1 MKRIFWAIQQ
11 LDRIGGTETVS
22 IEIMNRLAS
31 DYEIVLLSTSANPDP
46 WVYKLDERIQV
57 RSLELPAE
65 LGRFDQEYSKL
76 KGHPFKRLALIH
88 KLIKHYFWKK
98 GRYRKQIA
106 KMMDREDDIYIGSS
120 LDSYLLAPKN
130 DKRVIFHFHFDEKSF
145 LNGGFQMAMGISRK
159 PSNWVFL
166 SASCLDAIAKKK
178 PKLSSSSVY
187 IYNPIRFKRTYT
199 EPPFK
204 GKLLFVGRY
213 SEQKDPLFALSI
225 MKELKGKP
233 YHLDMYGDG
242 HLKEKMLQYQKDN
255 GLDNVSIHDGKFL
268 SKEDFQE
275 SDLLLL
281 TSAYEGF
288 CLVKGEASV
297 NSLPCISTKWV
308 GPIDE
313 VFENGKDGFV
323 IDSKDPKEYA
333 KRIDEILSDREKESS
348 LRKSTY
354 EASKRFDDGDIIA
367 KWKDL
372 LG

>member
-22 IEIMNRLAS
+22 IEIMNRLVS

-57 RSLELPAE
+57 KSLELPAE

-76 KGHPFKRLALIH
+76 KGHPFRRIALIH

-98 GRYRKQIA
+98 GHYRKEIA
-106 KMMDREDDIYIGSS
+106 KIMDREDDIYIGSS
-120 LDSYLLAPKN
+120 LDSYMLAPKN

-145 LNGGFQMAMGISRK
+145 LNGGFQFALRHSRK

-166 SASCLDAIAKKK
+166 SSSCLEAITKAK
-178 PKLSSSSVY
+178 PKLSSNSVY
-187 IYNPIRFKRTYT
+187 IYNPIRFPRTYS
-199 EPPFK
+199 EPPYN

-213 SEQKDPLFALSI
+213 SEQKDPLFALSV

-242 HLKEKMLQYQKDN
+242 HLKEKMLAYQKEN
-255 GLDNVSIHDGKFL
+255 ELDNVTIHDGKML
-268 SKEDFQE
+268 PSEEFQK

-281 TSAYEGF
+281 TSQYEGF

-297 NSLPCISTKWV
+297 NSLPVISTKWV
-308 GPIDE
+308 GPINE
-313 VFENGKDGFV
+313 VFEDGKDGLV
-323 IDSKDPKEYA
+323 IESRDPKAFAE
-333 KRIDEILSDREKESS
+333 KIDELLKDKDALLK

-354 EASKRFDDGDIIA
+354 ECSRKFDDSDITS